1 MAIGDHGPKTNPLKI
16 DPSETDR
23 RSHALWKHIGQR
35 LRLRRTQLGHSADAV
50 AKKLGVLPQ
59 IYEQYE
65 LGHLQ
70 TPAILLSDIAQLFH
84 LPVTWFFQ
92 DLSLDDSTEAG
103 GAEAQGVFSVA
114 TDDERVQT
122 LTDYFRNLDLE
133 GQQHL
138 LLVARTLYRSSKGAK
153 VD

>member
-1 MAIGDHGPKTNPLKI
+1 MTKGEQGPKTDPLKI
-16 DPSETDR
+16 HPR
-23 RSHALWKHIGQR
+23 GNRPRSHALWRHIGQR
-35 LRLRRTQLGHSADAV
+35 LQLRRTQLGYEADAL
-50 AKKLGVLPQ
+50 ARKLGVSPQ
-59 IYEQYE
+59 TYEQYE
-65 LGHLQ
+65 LGRLQ

-92 DLSLDDSTEAG
+92 DLSLDDSAEAG

-138 LLVARTLYRSSKGAK
+138 LLVARTLYQERKGSKA
-153 VD
+153 D

>member
-1 MAIGDHGPKTNPLKI
+1 MARGDHGPKTNPLKI
-16 DPSETDR
+16 HPRGDHR
-23 RSHALWKHIGQR
+23 RSRALWEHIGQR
-35 LRLRRTQLGHSADAV
+35 LRQRRTQLGYEADAL
-50 AKKLGVLPQ
+50 ARKLGVSPQ
-59 IYEQYE
+59 TYEQYE

-92 DLSLDDSTEAG
+92 DLSLDNSAEAG

-138 LLVARTLYRSSKGAK
+138 LLVARTLYRSRKGSKA
-153 VD
+153 D